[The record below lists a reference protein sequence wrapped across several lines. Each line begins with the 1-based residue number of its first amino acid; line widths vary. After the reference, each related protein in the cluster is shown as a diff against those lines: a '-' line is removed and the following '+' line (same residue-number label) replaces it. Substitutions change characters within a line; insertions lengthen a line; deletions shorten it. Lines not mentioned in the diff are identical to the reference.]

1 MTRYISQVHA
11 SKERV
16 CVIVLKERREHRVTL
31 SFAETKV
38 WDISYNV
45 IHDVLVLFTFAQAK
59 VEMISFDTLVSDQG
73 LALLHVLHAN

>member
-1 MTRYISQVHA
+1 MTRYISPVHA
-11 SKERV
+11 SKESA

-45 IHDVLVLFTFAQAK
+45 IHDVLVLFTFAKAK

-73 LALLHVLHAN
+73 LALLHVLHVN

>member
-1 MTRYISQVHA
+1 MTRYISPVHA
-11 SKERV
+11 SKESVR
-16 CVIVLKERREHRVTL
+16 VIVLKERREHRVTL

-73 LALLHVLHAN
+73 LALLHVLHVN